1 MISKQENRLL
11 EFLITIEVGK
21 QCNYLTEN
29 VLLWM
34 QKVARFQIWMDES
47 YGQKETKT
55 NFQLRYSSGSSHVL
69 ACARATR
76 ARTKMRKQHK
86 TSMIGGA
93 WKKLAQSLLN
103 LLYFCTKWRAG
114 KLPISCL
121 CTSEKPQPL
130 LQHKFEQLRAS
141 PVLKA

>member
-55 NFQLRYSSGSSHVL
+55 NF
-69 ACARATR
+69 
-76 ARTKMRKQHK
+76 
-86 TSMIGGA
+86 
-93 WKKLAQSLLN
+93 
-103 LLYFCTKWRAG
+103 
-114 KLPISCL
+114 
-121 CTSEKPQPL
+121 
-130 LQHKFEQLRAS
+130 
-141 PVLKA
+141 